1 MPQTLAKLWE
11 KVRRLR
17 RRFKKGT
24 PWVLFPASSKKED
37 NEDDEPHAVSTAA
50 LALNCEAVAAIVEH
64 YGPNP
69 VHILPLQKQALHI
82 LILGLLLEYWLCP
95 TPSPGFHSSQPF
107 PAQVEKLYELVEV

>member
-82 LILGLLLEYWLCP
+82 LILDYYWSIGCARPKSWFSFLS
-95 TPSPGFHSSQPF
+95 TF
-107 PAQVEKLYELVEV
+107 PCTGGEAV